1 MIFCDGVCFKNAY
14 ITLNYVEVC
23 FDDVS
28 WVFKHVYEIWEWE
41 VIYEFYDEL
50 KIPWYICSKMT
61 WKVYD
66 VDWSI
71 NVWKHGY
78 DDHMV

>member
-1 MIFCDGVCFKNAY
+1 MIFYDGVCFKNAY

-28 WVFKHVYEIWEWE
+28 WVFKHVYERWEWK

-50 KIPWYICSKMT
+50 KIPW
-61 WKVYD
+61 
-66 VDWSI
+66 
-71 NVWKHGY
+71 
-78 DDHMV
+78 